1 MKFKIPRKHLKF
13 LSDWMD
19 NPNNWNEG
27 FDNHPRLL
35 TEIRDIIYEQAY
47 QTKID
52 RYGGKLMTEKLPT
65 FPKTQL
71 VSLTLIKQL
80 TDKKE
85 IIHCQ
90 TLANSVEEAVENAKT
105 KYGNVELNAWGAR
118 MLPGEDGSILHGGG
132 PLVPSKYDDYH
143 PKAIAAIN
151 PEI

>member
-1 MKFKIPRKHLKF
+1 
-13 LSDWMD
+13 
-19 NPNNWNEG
+19 
-27 FDNHPRLL
+27 
-35 TEIRDIIYEQAY
+35 
-47 QTKID
+47 
-52 RYGGKLMTEKLPT
+52 MTEKLPT

-80 TDKKE
+80 IDQKE

-118 MLPGEDGSILHGGG
+118 MLPGEDGSILRGGG
-132 PLVPSKYDDYH
+132 SLVPSKHDDNH

-151 PEI
+151 EAYWSQTLES